1 MKLVTALPLTRA
13 FALPMA
19 VATTALLVL
28 LLLGPVAPASAHPVS
43 KSCRHV
49 AFTPNSDDMAAGIRA
64 RGVSCAFARDF
75 IRVFDA
81 APAERYGDYTCSWR
95 SVDSPDSLAHT
106 RFRCTRGTRVIFW
119 KRY

>member
-75 IRVFDA
+75 IRGFDSA
-81 APAERYGDYTCSWR
+81 GGERFRGYTCTWR
-95 SVDSPDSLAHT
+95 SVENDVLGHV
-106 RFRCTRGTRVIFW
+106 RLRCTHGMRVIFW

>member
-13 FALPMA
+13 SALLTA

-28 LLLGPVAPASAHPVS
+28 LLGPVAPASAHHVS

-49 AFTPNSDDMAAGIRA
+49 AFTPNSDDMAAGIRVK
-64 RGVSCAFARDF
+64 GVSCAFARDF
-75 IRVFDA
+75 IRDFDA
-81 APAERYGDYTCSWR
+81 APAERYGGYTCSWR

-106 RFRCTRGTRVIFW
+106 RLRCIRGTRVIFW

>member
-28 LLLGPVAPASAHPVS
+28 LLLGPVAPASAHHGL

-49 AFTPNSDDMAAGIRA
+49 AFTPDSDDMAAGIRKK
-64 RGVSCAFARDF
+64 GVRCAFARDF
-75 IRVFDA
+75 IRRFDS